1 MRSFQKCNSIEERV
15 FMEHELIKI
24 CQRCRERGILFTRDW
39 AAVTEPCLARESPI
53 AYNSINQMI
62 RDSDQGVVQRVQQ
75 VVIDQ
80 AQQQQKFQSKQKEV
94 DPSEGNQHNQRQAGL
109 RDDHQGD
116 QDHHPQDNQYSFSF
130 SFGDQNAA
138 KSQAHPKLAQSHS
151 VKSSGQKQEPNK
163 EDQEWAASSLFR
175 EQKQKDNRL
184 LQKMNSS
191 TGDDKRSSPVR
202 KQMLLPGGFDSS
214 GGKKNEQREE
224 STPKALDQKQTTVK
238 GTCQVL
244 EKAYFRLT
252 SAPDPAE
259 VRPEEVLQQ
268 SLKLMNKKWKKRQA
282 DYRYI
287 DEQFRSMR
295 QDLTVQRIQNAL
307 AVKIYETHARI
318 ALEMA
323 DLDQFNQC

>member
-1 MRSFQKCNSIEERV
+1 M
-15 FMEHELIKI
+15 
-24 CQRCRERGILFTRDW
+24 
-39 AAVTEPCLARESPI
+39 
-53 AYNSINQMI
+53 
-62 RDSDQGVVQRVQQ
+62 
-75 VVIDQ
+75 
-80 AQQQQKFQSKQKEV
+80 
-94 DPSEGNQHNQRQAGL
+94 
-109 RDDHQGD
+109 
-116 QDHHPQDNQYSFSF
+116 
-130 SFGDQNAA
+130 
-138 KSQAHPKLAQSHS
+138 
-151 VKSSGQKQEPNK
+151 
-163 EDQEWAASSLFR
+163 
-175 EQKQKDNRL
+175 
-184 LQKMNSS
+184 
-191 TGDDKRSSPVR
+191 
-202 KQMLLPGGFDSS
+202 
-214 GGKKNEQREE
+214 
-224 STPKALDQKQTTVK
+224 TVK

-259 VRPEEVLQQ
+259 VRPEEILQQ